1 MDRISAISHA
11 TKIGKEEGI
20 KERNKGTVKKNGKKE
35 EKINVAKKLL
45 KMKMTVEQV
54 EEATGLTKK
63 EIEEIKKDI

>member
-1 MDRISAISHA
+1 MPKMMQNAVIF
-11 TKIGKEEGI
+11 
-20 KERNKGTVKKNGKKE
+20 NK
-35 EKINVAKKLL
+35 KINVAKKLL

>member
-1 MDRISAISHA
+1 MD
-11 TKIGKEEGI
+11 
-20 KERNKGTVKKNGKKE
+20 KGTVKKNGKKE

-63 EIEEIKKDI
+63 NRRNKERYIIMYNK